1 MRRRA
6 AIGLA
11 ALALAGLPA
20 AASAAA
26 TPFEA
31 IRPTAIPAAGG
42 LVAIAGKTKL
52 TSSSAP
58 NTLVDTGTVI
68 GRPFGQGTIELAY
81 TLYPRRGFTAVTFTI
96 ANAQGTVTGVAFA
109 RYTTTRLG
117 LVFTGAGRLTGGT
130 GAYAGQTSGVLQFDA
145 AHSKTG
151 QREVIRF
158 VGTTADPGGTAAQQ
172 LDLYRSA
179 VGGARPSRAG
189 LLRGPGGGS

>member
-1 MRRRA
+1 MRRPA

-11 ALALAGLPA
+11 VLALAGLPA
-20 AASAAA
+20 AASA
-26 TPFEA
+26 TPFDA
-31 IRPTAIPAAGG
+31 TRPTAIPATGG
-42 LVAIAGKTKL
+42 LIAIAGRTKL

-58 NTLVDTGTVI
+58 NTLIDTGTVT

-81 TLYPRRGFTAVTFTI
+81 TLYPRRGFTSVTFTI
-96 ANAQGTVTGVAFA
+96 TNARGTVTGVAYA
-109 RYTTTRLG
+109 RYTTVRLG
-117 LVFTGAGRLTGGT
+117 FVFTGAGRLTGGT

-172 LDLYRSA
+172 LSLYRSA
-179 VGGARPSRAG
+179 VGGSRPTAQ
-189 LLRGPGGGS
+189 GS